1 MKAFLMIILI
11 LGLLSGWARADGQA
25 RSDQAAGG
33 LKDEYQQGVEYYQNG
48 EYDLAIDA
56 FQRYLPKAPHP
67 APIYNLLGL
76 TYLKQNE
83 SVESAMGSFK
93 QAIKLDPNFAEAYF
107 NLASA
112 YAPRDPAMAAVYFQK
127 TIDVDPNYF
136 KAYFGLGWFTLTE
149 KHDPAKAM
157 EFFEKTIERFPD
169 FAEAYYGK
177 GLAYVQLGKKELALE
192 PISYLRVMHRED
204 LAALVELAVRGETL
218 DALKA
223 REEEVEKPSAEE
235 TEGGQAGQ
243 EKPPAGMQEVLIRAR
258 GKVATEGKNPG
269 KVVKG

>member
-1 MKAFLMIILI
+1 MKLCLMTTLI
-11 LGLLSGWARADGQA
+11 LGL
-25 RSDQAAGG
+25 AAGAG
-33 LKDEYQQGVEYYQNG
+33 FAEKAPKDDYQQGVEYYQSG

-107 NLASA
+107 NLAST

-149 KHDPAKAM
+149 KHDPVKAM
-157 EFFEKTIERFPD
+157 EFFERTIERFPD

-223 REEEVEKPSAEE
+223 REEEKPSPEE
-235 TEGGQAGQ
+235 AGEGHQPQGSAVSPQGAG
-243 EKPPAGMQEVLIRAR
+243 EVLIRAR
-258 GKVATEGKNPG
+258 GKVVNGGKNPG
-269 KVVKG
+269 KAVKS